1 MIFNLCVILTG
12 KVYHRLLQRNTP
24 TAIWLTCCK
33 ILLRHWAFRKLW
45 STKLPSLPPPPP
57 PPTISGLWPKY
68 KVLIM
73 YQHFCKTNKTK
84 VDTTLM
90 YFSMSAPYGCLEL
103 LDQNLLQNRI
113 SICRTEGLLCGP
125 AHFVKTEILL
135 H

>member
-1 MIFNLCVILTG
+1 MANMLQNTSKTLGFQKIM
-12 KVYHRLLQRNTP
+12 VYKT
-24 TAIWLTCCK
+24 
-33 ILLRHWAFRKLW
+33 
-45 STKLPSLPPPPP
+45 PPPPP
-57 PPTISGLWPKY
+57 PPLTISGLWPKH

-90 YFSMSAPYGCLEL
+90 YFSMSAPYGCLVSILVDSNTSLREYL
-103 LDQNLLQNRI
+103 STDAGQLSDQNLLQNRI
-113 SICRTEGLLCGP
+113 SRTEGLLCGP